1 MAENAGASP
10 LVGAGAETSAEPVGD
25 VEVLLVCADLEL
37 GAGLGDEL
45 RAAGLRVR
53 AVGCG
58 DAQSVG
64 DELGRLLRGGVV
76 VIEGA
81 ELAASLLDRVRSIAH
96 VTCVALV
103 ETQEIRA
110 ALSRGIDDVL
120 PRPWGVDGLLARIE
134 VARARAAAF
143 DLELAPWALHAPD
156 AIAVLDGQGTVLAW
170 SLAAVDCLGYEARDV
185 VGRSFE
191 ALLCE
196 GLEWVFPELAE
207 GSAESL
213 AGIRVRR
220 RSGEEIA
227 CTVHI
232 ARWRI
237 GVGRRI
243 GVRIEEVLDVSDEL
257 MRIASYPELNPQ
269 PIFELSHDGE
279 LMYLN
284 PALLAL
290 DEELREGMV
299 AEARRV
305 IESSPNFVEGVLSR
319 EVYAG
324 EHWIQQVIHATGE
337 WHSVRVYALDITERK
352 LAELSLR
359 EAHDSL
365 DRKVKERTVD
375 LRREVETRKR
385 AEEAALA
392 ANEAKSAF
400 LATMSHELRTPLNA
414 VIGYAELL
422 ADDFGESEASDDL
435 GKIVAAAHHLLG
447 LINDILDLSKIE
459 AGRVAIAREPVD
471 LHEVVADV
479 VATIGALAQARGN
492 QVEAVVDPACGPF
505 ECDPRRLRQILLNL
519 CGNAAK
525 FTANGAIQVS
535 VELERIFEPFTQAD
549 SSTAREYGGT
559 GLGLA
564 ISRKLAELLGGSL
577 TASSTVSV
585 GSRFTIRLPYVR
597 LSQGGGA

>member
-1 MAENAGASP
+1 
-10 LVGAGAETSAEPVGD
+10 
-25 VEVLLVCADLEL
+25 VCVDPEFGGQLC
-37 GAGLGDEL
+37 DEL
-45 RAAGLRVR
+45 RAAGLRIRVVDHEDQKLLGR
-53 AVGCG
+53 
-58 DAQSVG
+58 
-64 DELGRLLRGGVV
+64 ELGRLSRGGIV

-81 ELAASLLDRVRSIAH
+81 ELASALIDRIRSVAH
-96 VTCVALV
+96 VTCVAFV
-103 ETQEIRA
+103 EIHELRT
-110 ALSRGIDDVL
+110 ALSRGVDDVL
-120 PRPWGVDGLLARIE
+120 PRPWSADALLARIE

-213 AGIRVRR
+213 AGVRVRR

-243 GVRIEEVLDVSDEL
+243 GVRIEEVTDVSDEL

-269 PIFELSHDGE
+269 PIFELSQDGE

-299 AEARRV
+299 AEAKRV
-305 IESSPNFVEGVLSR
+305 IEASPSFVEGVLSR
-319 EVYAG
+319 EVCAG
-324 EHWIQQVIHATGE
+324 DHWIQQVIHATGE
-337 WHSVRVYALDITERK
+337 WQSVRVYALDITERK

-459 AGRVAIAREPVD
+459 AGRVTIAREPVD
-471 LHEVVADV
+471 LREAIDDV

-492 QVEAVVDPACGPF
+492 RIEAVIDPSCGLF

-525 FTANGAIQVS
+525 FTANGAIRIGVALRAS
-535 VELERIFEPFTQAD
+535 GRFVEIIVADTGIGIPPEKLERIFEPFTQAD

-564 ISRKLAELLGGSL
+564 ISRKLSELLGGSL
-577 TASSTVSV
+577 TASSTVGV
-585 GSRFTIRLPYVR
+585 GSQFTIRLPYAR
-597 LSQGGGA
+597 LSQGASA

>member
-1 MAENAGASP
+1 MCAAPDLG
-10 LVGAGAETSAEPVGD
+10 
-25 VEVLLVCADLEL
+25 VELC
-37 GAGLGDEL
+37 DEL
-45 RAAGLRVR
+45 RAAGLRIR
-53 AVGCG
+53 AVAHDDPQLLGR
-58 DAQSVG
+58 
-64 DELGRLLRGGVV
+64 ELGRLSRGGIV

-81 ELAASLLDRVRSIAH
+81 ELASELIDTVRSVAH

-103 ETQEIRA
+103 EIRELRA
-110 ALSRGIDDVL
+110 ALSRGVDDVI
-120 PRPWGVDGLLARIE
+120 PRPWSADALLARIE

-156 AIAVLDGQGTVLAW
+156 AIAVLDGDGIVLAW

-191 ALLCE
+191 AVLCE

-213 AGIRVRR
+213 AGVRVRR
-220 RSGEEIA
+220 RSGEELA

-243 GVRIEEVLDVSDEL
+243 GVRIEEVTDVSDEL

-269 PIFELSHDGE
+269 PIFELSQDGE

-290 DEELREGMV
+290 EDELRDGMV
-299 AEARRV
+299 AEAKRV
-305 IESSPNFVEGVLSR
+305 IEASPSFVEGVLSR

-324 EHWIQQVIHATGE
+324 DHWIQQVIHATGE
-337 WHSVRVYALDITERK
+337 WQSVRVYALDITERK

-459 AGRVAIAREPVD
+459 AGRVTIAREPVD
-471 LHEVVADV
+471 LREAIGDV
-479 VATIGALAQARGN
+479 VATIGALAKARGN
-492 QVEAVVDPACGPF
+492 QVEAVIDPSCGLF

-525 FTANGAIQVS
+525 FTAHGSIRVTVAPTASGRFIEIV
-535 VELERIFEPFTQAD
+535 VADTGIGIPPEKLERIFEPFTQAD

-577 TASSTVSV
+577 TASSTVGV
-585 GSRFTIRLPYVR
+585 GSEFTIRLPYAR
-597 LSQGGGA
+597 LSQGASP